1 MSSNMTSMVGADPT
15 IGDSMGF
22 NFFKKRGG
30 DQRKTVTFGDASAVR
45 SKPFWSLVS
54 LLLIVGFWWFA
65 TTPFGFDDSFKPV
78 VDEKFNIAADE
89 TEARIAE
96 RVAAGNPNIPA
107 APSRQPLTRDYLTE
121 CNQEWE
127 RSQATVIE
135 ELDAEGIPEPT
146 EPRAPGAQA
155 SDAIVARYER
165 RVEAYEAERP
175 AYDVLLNERAEE
187 IARCN
192 PNDYSQWLS
201 ARTLPSP
208 GDTWT
213 QFNRLRTTGFQN
225 VTLWQ
230 HTKDSLW
237 RVIRGMFWGIVV
249 GVPIGMAMGLSS
261 RLRGFFDTPVEGFR
275 TIPPLALLPL
285 FILWFGIGD
294 GTAVNLLIFASI
306 WIMIISAR
314 AGAGTVQLSKV
325 RAAYSLGASK
335 WQVLTRVILPNALPE
350 LFTGARVALGVSWGT
365 LVAAELVG
373 ADTGLGAMIF
383 VARDFLRTDV
393 VVVGIIVIAVFGVLM
408 DIVMRI
414 LEAILIP
421 WRGKG

>member
-1 MSSNMTSMVGADPT
+1 MS
-15 IGDSMGF
+15 
-22 NFFKKRGG
+22 FFDRLSGG
-30 DQRKTVTFGDASAVR
+30 NDQRKTVTFGDASAVR

-54 LLLIVGFWWFA
+54 LILIVGFWWIA

-96 RVAAGNPNIPA
+96 RIAAGNPNIPE
-107 APSRQPLTRDYLTE
+107 APSREPLMRDYLTE
-121 CNQEWE
+121 CSQEWE
-127 RSQATVIE
+127 RAQETV
-135 ELDAEGIPEPT
+135 DAELADEGVEEPIM
-146 EPRAPGAQA
+146 PRAPGGSA
-155 SDAIVARYER
+155 SAEEVAEYEAD
-165 RVEAYEAERP
+165 VVAFEAERP
-175 AYDVLLNERAEE
+175 GYEELRDDRADE
-187 IARCN
+187 IAACN

-201 ARTLPSP
+201 PRTLPSP

-225 VTLWQ
+225 VTLWS
-230 HTKDSLW
+230 HARDSLW
-237 RVIRGMFWGIVV
+237 RVVQGMFFGILI

-294 GTAVNLLIFASI
+294 GTARNLLIFASV

-314 AGAGTVQLSKV
+314 AGAGTVKLSKV

-373 ADTGLGAMIF
+373 ANTGLGAMIF

-393 VVVGIIVIAVFGVLM
+393 VVVGIIVIAVIGVLM
-408 DIVMRI
+408 DMVMRL
-414 LEAILIP
+414 LESILIP

>member
-1 MSSNMTSMVGADPT
+1 MATPEVSDPT
-15 IGDSMGF
+15 IQDSPRF
-22 NFFKKRGG
+22 DFFKSRMSN

-54 LLLIVGFWWFA
+54 LLLIIGFWWLA

-78 VDEKFNIAADE
+78 VDEKFDLAADE
-89 TEARIAE
+89 AQIRIDE
-96 RVAAGNPNIPA
+96 RIAAGNPNIPE
-107 APSRQPLTRDYLTE
+107 APSRQPLERDYLTE
-121 CNQEWE
+121 CGQEWD
-127 RSQATVIE
+127 RAQTTITE
-135 ELDAEGIPEPT
+135 ELTAEGIE
-146 EPRAPGAQA
+146 EPRSPRVPGGAATDEQRA
-155 SDAIVARYER
+155 EYEAAVVAYER
-165 RVEAYEAERP
+165 DSPGYEATR
-175 AYDVLLNERAEE
+175 DERAAA
-187 IARCN
+187 IAGCN
-192 PNDYSQWLS
+192 PSDYSQWLS
-201 ARTLPSP
+201 PRTLPSP
-208 GDTWT
+208 RDTWT
-213 QFNRLRTTGFQN
+213 QFNRLRTTGFQQ
-225 VTLWQ
+225 VTLWS

-237 RVIRGMFWGIVV
+237 RVIRGMFFGIVI
-249 GVPIGMAMGLSS
+249 GVPVGLAMGLSS

-294 GTAVNLLIFASI
+294 GTAVNLLIFASV

>member
-1 MSSNMTSMVGADPT
+1 MAFFDRLSGSS
-15 IGDSMGF
+15 
-22 NFFKKRGG
+22 

-54 LLLIVGFWWFA
+54 LLLIVGFWWLA
-65 TTPFGFDDSFKPV
+65 TTPFGFDDSFKPI
-78 VDEKFNIAADE
+78 VDEKFAVAADD

-96 RVAAGNPNIPA
+96 RLAAGNPNIPE
-107 APSRQPLTRDYLTE
+107 PPTREPLMRDYLTE
-121 CNQEWE
+121 CTQDWE
-127 RSQATVIE
+127 RSRSTVTD
-135 ELDAEGIPEPT
+135 ELTAEGIEEPT
-146 EPRAPGAQA
+146 APRVPGGSA
-155 SDAIVARYER
+155 STEERAEYDAAVVAFAE
-165 RVEAYEAERP
+165 ERP
-175 AYDVLLNERAEE
+175 AYDAILDERADV
-187 IARCN
+187 IADCN

-201 ARTLPSP
+201 PRTLPSP

-225 VTLWQ
+225 VTLWS

-237 RVIRGMFWGIVV
+237 RVVRGMFFGILF
-249 GVPIGMAMGLSS
+249 GVPIGLAMGLSS

-335 WQVLTRVILPNALPE
+335 RQVLTRVILPNALPE

-373 ADTGLGAMIF
+373 ADSGLGSMIF

-393 VVVGIIVIAVFGVLM
+393 VVVGIIVIAVVGVIM
-408 DIVMRI
+408 DIIMRF
-414 LEAILIP
+414 LEARLIP

>member
-1 MSSNMTSMVGADPT
+1 MSEQGLDATRGAGGIAAPT
-15 IGDSMGF
+15 GGGWL
-22 NFFKKRGG
+22 KRT
-30 DQRKTVTFGDASAVR
+30 DTQRKTVTFGDASAVR

-54 LLLIVGFWWFA
+54 LLLIIGFWWAA
-65 TTPFGFDDSFKPV
+65 THPFGFDHSFEPV
-78 VDEKFNIAADE
+78 VDAKFNAQADE
-89 TEARIAE
+89 QDEKIAARIAE
-96 RVAAGNPNIPA
+96 GNPNIPE
-107 APSRQPLTRDYLTE
+107 PSSREPLQRDYLTE
-121 CNQEWE
+121 CGQEWD
-127 RSQATVIE
+127 RAQTTVSE
-135 ELDAEGIPEPT
+135 ELEEEGIS
-146 EPRAPGAQA
+146 EPRAPRPLPA
-155 SDAIVARYER
+155 DANDARRATYEIAVAEYAE
-165 RVEAYEAERP
+165 VGPAYEAQRD
-175 AYDVLLNERAEE
+175 ARAVE

-192 PNDYSQWLS
+192 PSDYSQWLS
-201 ARTLPSP
+201 PRTLPSP
-208 GDTWT
+208 TDTWT
-213 QFNRLRTTGFQN
+213 QFNRLRTTGFQGT
-225 VTLWQ
+225 TLQ
-230 HTKDSLW
+230 SHTWDSLL
-237 RVIRGMFWGIVV
+237 RVVKGMFFGIVF

-294 GTAVNLLIFASI
+294 GTAVNLLIFASV

-314 AGAGTVQLSKV
+314 AGAGTVKLSKV

-373 ADTGLGAMIF
+373 ANTGLGAMIF

-393 VVVGIIVIAVFGVLM
+393 VVVGIIVIAVLGVLM
-408 DIVMRI
+408 DIIMRV
-414 LEAILIP
+414 LESILIP

>member
-1 MSSNMTSMVGADPT
+1 MMA
-15 IGDSMGF
+15 
-22 NFFKKRGG
+22 FFDRLGG
-30 DQRKTVTFGDASAVR
+30 SDQRKTVTFGDASAVR
-45 SKPFWSLVS
+45 SNPFWSLVS
-54 LLLIVGFWWFA
+54 LLLIVGFWWIA
-65 TTPFGFDDSFKPV
+65 TTPFGFDDSFKPI

-121 CNQEWE
+121 CSQEWE
-127 RSQATVIE
+127 RSQSAVAE
-135 ELDAEGIPEPT
+135 ELEAEGIEEPT
-146 EPRAPGAQA
+146 EPRAPNEQA
-155 SDAIVARYER
+155 SEAIVARYER
-165 RVEAYEAERP
+165 RLADYEAARP
-175 AYDVLLNERAEE
+175 AYDELLNERADEVS
-187 IARCN
+187 RCN

-201 ARTLPSP
+201 PRTLPSP

-225 VTLWQ
+225 VTLWS

-249 GVPIGMAMGLSS
+249 GVPIGMAMGLSG

-314 AGAGTVQLSKV
+314 AGAGTVKLSKV

-408 DIVMRI
+408 DMVMRL
-414 LEAILIP
+414 LESLLIP